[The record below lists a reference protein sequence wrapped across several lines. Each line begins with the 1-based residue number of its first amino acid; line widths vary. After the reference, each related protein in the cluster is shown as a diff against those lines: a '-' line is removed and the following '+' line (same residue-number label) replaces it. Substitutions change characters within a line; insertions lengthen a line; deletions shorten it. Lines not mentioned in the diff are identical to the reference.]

1 MARPKAR
8 RRPASGSEE
17 SSTNTERWTIS
28 YMDMVTVMM
37 CLFIVLFAISQV
49 DQQKLRTL
57 AESLGAAFGAEQ
69 SSVEVLDGSEGILD
83 QAAPNTAEQQV
94 NGSMIVAGGKA
105 DPATEQQVTKAERQ
119 KVAYQ
124 MAQEQISGMESLQK
138 QIQSKLEEHNLQS
151 EVQMT
156 ITARGLVIGLVSSDV
171 FFSSSSAQLTPQ
183 AEQVIDLLTEEVK
196 KTDKDIS
203 VEGHANQLRPTK
215 YETNWELS
223 ADRSVKVLRRMVEHG
238 GLPANRVF
246 ASAYGDAYPVS
257 NGPDAEVVNRRADI
271 IVISDV
277 PEDVR
282 DAINEILAS
291 QN

>member
-1 MARPKAR
+1 MARTRAR
-8 RRPASGSEE
+8 KRSQNNTEE
-17 SSTNTERWTIS
+17 GSTNTDRWTIS

-57 AESLGAAFGAEQ
+57 AESLGAAFGAEK
-69 SSVEVLDGSEGILD
+69 SSVEVLDGSDGILD
-83 QAAPNTAEQQV
+83 QSALRDA
-94 NGSMIVAGGKA
+94 NGSEMV
-105 DPATEQQVTKAERQ
+105 TEGDDDSAIDGQATKAERQ

-124 MAQEQISGMESLQK
+124 MAQQQIAGMESLQK
-138 QIQSKLEEHNLQS
+138 QIQAKLEERNLQG

-156 ITARGLVIGLVSSDV
+156 ITSRGLVIGLVSSNV
-171 FFSSSSAQLTPQ
+171 FFSSSSAELTPE
-183 AEQVIDLLTEEVK
+183 AEQVIDVLAEEIK

-238 GLPANRVF
+238 GLPANRIF

-257 NGPDAEVVNRRADI
+257 TGSDANVVNRRADI
-271 IVISDV
+271 VVISDV

-282 DAINEILAS
+282 DAIEQIIAARS
-291 QN
+291 E